1 MQVYDS
7 TADEAK
13 SWQMGLPG
21 GHAEYGSTTGML
33 SKLLRSWVGGQT
45 IRWSWWFTNPP
56 KIMVVHQPTSPWK
69 MGIMG

>member
-45 IRWSWWFTNPP
+45 IRWS
-56 KIMVVHQPTSPWK
+56 
-69 MGIMG
+69 